1 MKSLLEVENLKVR
14 LRLLVIE
21 NVYNFFYIKLYFDE
35 FVYMIEDGKCKYVR
49 IYDLDDV
56 KW

>member
-1 MKSLLEVENLKVR
+1 MKSLLDVENLRVR

-21 NVYNFFYIKLYFDE
+21 NVFNYFYIKLYFDE
-35 FVYMIEDGKCKYVR
+35 FVYMIEVGKCKYVR